1 MDMERPLNILVIE
14 DAEADYLLL
23 QRYLRQQ
30 GVAADFLRVD
40 STAALTVALQRT
52 WDLVLSDYTVPGMEF
67 RAVLRQIQTCC
78 PDLPVIVVSGSIGD
92 ETAVELLH
100 LGLTDFILKE
110 NLTRLASAIHRAL
123 GMAADRR
130 ARQDAETALQL
141 SQAASAEAQRQARL
155 AALNLMEDA
164 LAARAR
170 AEAAH
175 AESRASEAR
184 YRLLAENASD
194 WVFWHDVRGYFQY
207 VSQTCFDI
215 SGYRAEEFMAD
226 AGLMERI
233 LHADDLANYR
243 GHLHADYEDEATLD
257 MRITHRDGTLRWI
270 GHRCRPLHD
279 EAGRYIGRT
288 GSNRDITDRKIAEES
303 LRKLALAVEQ
313 SPESIVITDMDGHIE
328 YVNDAFV
335 HNSGYPRAEVIG
347 QNPRMLH
354 SGLTPAESYR
364 DLWDTITQGRPW
376 HGEFINRRKNGEI
389 FYEIST
395 ISPIRQPDGR
405 ITHYV
410 AVKEDITEKK
420 RMGQELDHYR
430 LHLEEVVA
438 ERTRQLEQARAA
450 AEAANQSK
458 SAFLANMSH
467 EIRTPMNAILGLTHL
482 LRRDG
487 ASPQQSERLSKI
499 EGATRHLLSIIND
512 ILDLSKIE
520 AGRLELEQV
529 DFSLEAVLDHVR
541 SLIGEAAGAK
551 GLRIAVEV
559 EAMPLW
565 LRGDITRLRQ
575 ALLNFAGNAVKFTE
589 AGGITLRARL
599 LEEDAEQ
606 LLLRFEVE
614 DTGIGIEPEQMARLF
629 QVFTQADVSTTRKFG
644 GTGLGLA
651 ITQRLAGMMGGEVGV
666 DSVAG
671 KGSLFW
677 FTARLARGHGVA
689 IASEMP
695 DRVRAEEALRRRR
708 SGARLLLAE
717 DNAINREV
725 ALELLHGAGLEVDTA
740 VNGRVVLDKVAAGRY
755 DLILMDVQM
764 PLMDGLE
771 ATRALRKLPAWGDKP
786 IIAMTANA
794 FDEDR
799 AACLQAGMDDFVAKP
814 VDPEALYT
822 TLLKWLPETA
832 AEGVKRAASGQSAA
846 LGGTGAADAE
856 LAAAGRLAAIPGLN
870 VEQGLRAV
878 GGRAA
883 FLIGLLQTFVPNHAD
898 DMIAFRQALAAGD
911 IVTARRIVHTLKGSA
926 AMLGLE
932 RLHSLAAELDAA
944 VKLDATLNSAPP
956 PDLAAPIDAIAAE
969 QAAIATALKATEQ
982 PAPPPVEPP
991 AVQANLDRIEAL
1003 LAADNTQVGQLV
1015 RESATALRPL
1025 LGTAAALF
1033 ERQVAAFDY
1042 PEALATLRT
1051 VRAAKPDR
1059 ASSGET

>member
-1 MDMERPLNILVIE
+1 MERPLNILVIE

-23 QRYLRQQ
+23 LRHLRQQ
-30 GVAADFLRVD
+30 GVTADFLRVD
-40 STAALTVALQRT
+40 SNPALTVALQRR
-52 WDLVLSDYTVPGMEF
+52 WDLVLSDYNVPGMEF
-67 RAVLRQIQTCC
+67 RAVLHQIQTCC
-78 PDLPVIVVSGSIGD
+78 FDLPVIMVSGSIGD

-123 GMAADRR
+123 DMAADRR
-130 ARQDAETALQL
+130 ARQAAETALRQ
-141 SQAASAEAQRQARL
+141 SQAATVEAQRQARL

-164 LAARAR
+164 LVARAR

-175 AESRASEAR
+175 VESRASEER

-194 WVFWHDVRGYFQY
+194 WVFWYDTRGHYQY
-207 VSQTCFDI
+207 VSQTCFAI

-233 LHADDLANYR
+233 LHADDLVRYR
-243 GHLHADYEDEATLD
+243 EHLHQDGEDDATLD
-257 MRITHRDGTLRWI
+257 LRITHRDGTLRWI

-303 LRKLALAVEQ
+303 LLKLALAVEQ
-313 SPESIVITDMDGHIE
+313 SPESIVITDIEGRIE

-347 QNPRMLH
+347 RNPRLLH
-354 SGLTPAESYR
+354 SGLTSAESYR
-364 DLWDTITQGRPW
+364 DLWDTITQGRAW
-376 HGEFINRRKNGEI
+376 HGELINRRKNGEI
-389 FYEIST
+389 YYEIST

-420 RMGQELDHYR
+420 HMGQELDRYR

-467 EIRTPMNAILGLTHL
+467 EIRTPMNAILGLAHL

-487 ASPQQSERLSKI
+487 ASAEQSERLSKI

-541 SLIGEAAGAK
+541 SLIGEAAAAK
-551 GLRIAVEV
+551 GLQIAVEV
-559 EAMPLW
+559 DAMPLW

-599 LEEDAEQ
+599 LEEEADR
-606 LLLRFEVE
+606 LLVRFEVE
-614 DTGIGIEPEQMARLF
+614 DSGIGIEQEQLARLF

-651 ITQRLAGMMGGEVGV
+651 ITRRLAGLMGGEVGV

-814 VDPEALYT
+814 VDPEALYAA
-822 TLLKWLPETA
+822 LLKWLPETA
-832 AEGVKRAASGQSAA
+832 TEGVKQAASGQFAA
-846 LGGTGAADAE
+846 ASGGTGAADAE
-856 LAAAGRLAAIPGLN
+856 LVASRLLAAIPGLN
-870 VEQGLRAV
+870 VEQGLRTV

-898 DMIAFRQALAAGD
+898 DMTAFRQALAAGD
-911 IVTARRIVHTLKGSA
+911 IATARRIVHTLKGAS

-932 RLHSLAAELDAA
+932 RLHRYAAELDAV
-944 VKLDATLNSAPP
+944 VKAESQ
-956 PDLAAPIDAIAAE
+956 PDMAHPAHPAHLIDAIAAE
-969 QAAIATALKATEQ
+969 QAAIASAVKA
-982 PAPPPVEPP
+982 AVPPPPSPPLEPH

-1015 RESATALRPL
+1015 RESAAALRL
-1025 LGTAAALF
+1025 VLGDAAAVF

-1042 PEALATLRT
+1042 PEALATLRS
-1051 VRAAKPDR
+1051 VRAATAER
-1059 ASSGET
+1059 ADPGET